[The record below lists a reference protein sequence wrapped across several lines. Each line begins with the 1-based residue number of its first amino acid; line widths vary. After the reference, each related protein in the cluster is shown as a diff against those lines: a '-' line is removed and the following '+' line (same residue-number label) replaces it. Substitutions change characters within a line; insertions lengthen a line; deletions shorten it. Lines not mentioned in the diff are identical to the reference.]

1 MADRYY
7 KFSKFLH
14 TRYGEKVWK
23 ICLDAGLSCPNRDPQ
38 TGSGGCIF
46 CRVDSFNSLQFQQG
60 VSVSKQIEMGVQV
73 GHEKK
78 GINKF
83 IAYFQSSTNTFAPVP
98 QLRELFY
105 GAIAYPGIVGLAIA
119 TRPDCLPA
127 GVVDLIAELAE
138 RIDVWVELGLQSAN
152 NRTLQRIGRG
162 HSYEEYCRAVD
173 KLAALPVRICT
184 HIMLGL
190 PEEGLDDTGYTA
202 KKLADSPIHEVKIH
216 PMLILRGTALE
227 SLYLHGEVKAL
238 QLNDYVR
245 GACDFIQYLPGEMV
259 IQRLTAEA
267 PEHLLIAPQWAANKH
282 QVLNSIEEELVKQDT
297 WQGKARGVRYPPQSV
312 L

>member
-7 KFSKFLH
+7 KFSNVFTYAL
-14 TRYGEKVWK
+14 RRESLENLSG
-23 ICLDAGLSCPNRDPQ
+23 CRLSCPNRDPQ

-73 GHEKK
+73 GHEKR
-78 GINKF
+78 GLINLSPTSILDQHF
-83 IAYFQSSTNTFAPVP
+83 CPGAATARTF
-98 QLRELFY
+98 LRGYRIPRHCRFGY
-105 GAIAYPGIVGLAIA
+105 RHP
-119 TRPDCLPA
+119 PDCLPA
-127 GVVDLIAELAE
+127 GVVGLIAELAE

-238 QLNDYVR
+238 QLNDFVR